1 MKPAR
6 TVTHIEVPYSWSN
19 VTNGEWAAQ
28 LLQARIDEWCPK
40 LFGYHML
47 KLGGLSAELTSHH
60 CNIQHQIS
68 VDKFSSYRNV
78 EAESFELPFV
88 EKSFDACLLIHQL
101 DYSTDPHRLLRE
113 VDRVTVDDGY
123 LLLSGNNPLSVNGFC
138 GLLPWNRNKAPWNG
152 RMYLSSRVIDWLRLL
167 NYEVIYHETFAVLP
181 STRHLTCSAWLEN
194 ILSEPLSA
202 VGSLYFI
209 VARKRTFPL
218 KPIEP
223 KWKVR
228 RQLAPLQVN
237 CRTEACDKMAKRD
250 AAYKKSN

>member
-113 VDRVTVDDGY
+113 VDRITVDDGY
-123 LLLSGNNPLSVNGFC
+123 LLLSGNNPLSVTGFC

-167 NYEVIYHETFAVLP
+167 NYEVIYHETLWLNMALACLYLCVGLLFFALLVIIIV
-181 STRHLTCSAWLEN
+181 
-194 ILSEPLSA
+194 ILM
-202 VGSLYFI
+202 GY
-209 VARKRTFPL
+209 T
-218 KPIEP
+218 
-223 KWKVR
+223 
-228 RQLAPLQVN
+228 
-237 CRTEACDKMAKRD
+237 KMCGFMSDRGN
-250 AAYKKSN
+250 KSNSDLTEPPVLSIGDIKE